1 MDGNTNGLV
10 EEKINRLG
18 LRIPPPLQVLQSVRT
33 PPTWIRI
40 RGNIA
45 YLSGHGPQSPDGTIA
60 GPFGKIGEESHIS
73 KISIEQGYQSAKMVA
88 LSMLGTLKR
97 ELGMLDNVAAWLLVR
112 VMVNTVPGFA
122 KTTHV
127 ADGFSDLI
135 ISLYGKD
142 KGEHARSAIG
152 VQALPLNLPVIV
164 EATVEISS

>member
-1 MDGNTNGLV
+1 
-10 EEKINRLG
+10 
-18 LRIPPPLQVLQSVRT
+18 
-33 PPTWIRI
+33 
-40 RGNIA
+40 
-45 YLSGHGPQSPDGTIA
+45 
-60 GPFGKIGEESHIS
+60 
-73 KISIEQGYQSAKMVA
+73 MVA

-97 ELGMLDNVAAWLLVR
+97 ELGMLDKVAAWLLVR

-142 KGEHARSAIG
+142 KGDDARSAIG

-164 EATVEISS
+164 EATVEITC